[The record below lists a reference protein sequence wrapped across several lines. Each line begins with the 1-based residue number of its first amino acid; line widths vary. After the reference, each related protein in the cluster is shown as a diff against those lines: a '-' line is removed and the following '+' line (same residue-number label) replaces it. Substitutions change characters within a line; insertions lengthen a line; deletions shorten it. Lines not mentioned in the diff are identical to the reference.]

1 MPDQTG
7 SASQSVRGRPSMA
20 LILLVSQGRP
30 QQSLVERAGVEE
42 RVRDSGT
49 EAVRDGRILVLHE
62 QGLTD
67 GLSAQRMVV
76 SMTSVASP
84 LRASERARCGMLPT
98 PRRRGKALMRLI

>member
-30 QQSLVERAGVEE
+30 QQGLVERAGVEGTL
-42 RVRDSGT
+42 RDSGT

-62 QGLTD
+62 QGLTN

-76 SMTSVASP
+76 LMTSVRVR
-84 LRASERARCGMLPT
+84 LERASARDAGCS
-98 PRRRGKALMRLI
+98 RRSVAEAKR